1 MSARGKARKR
11 ALDIIF
17 EAESKQ
23 VPILMVLGEHVR
35 RRASDGDPELN
46 TYAVELVNVVASNQP
61 VIDAEIQA
69 NAQGWSLE
77 RMPDV
82 DRAILRLSVGEL
94 LFLPETPHAV
104 VVSQAVELAQSLST
118 DDSGSFVHGVLGAVS
133 RSVDSTRQSVTSS
146 DLSAG

>member
-17 EAESKQ
+17 EAESKA

-35 RRASDGDPELN
+35 RRESDGDPDLN
-46 TYAVELVNVVASNQP
+46 PYAVELVNLIASHQP
-61 VIDAEIQA
+61 QIDAEITA
-69 NAQGWSLE
+69 NSQGWSLE

-82 DRAILRLSVGEL
+82 DRAILRLSVAEL
-94 LFLPETPHAV
+94 LFMSETPHAV

-133 RSVDSTRQSVTSS
+133 RSQDSATQ
-146 DLSAG
+146 AG

>member
-35 RRASDGDPELN
+35 RRESEGDPELN
-46 TYAVELVNVVASNQP
+46 AYCVELVNFIAANQSQIDSEITSNS
-61 VIDAEIQA
+61 
-69 NAQGWSLE
+69 QGWSLE

-82 DRAILRLSVGEL
+82 DRAILRVSVAEL
-94 LFLPETPHAV
+94 LFMPDTPHAV

-133 RSVDSTRQSVTSS
+133 RSLDS
-146 DLSAG
+146 SAQAG